1 MKTSGN
7 DRAVILRRFIDR
19 LNDTW
24 IKAGPPSLQEV
35 EALSRKFATPVG
47 GLAVRRL
54 ATSTLQ
60 GILNHQRKRLP
71 QWSWVASYVI
81 VLRAIAARNGR
92 DPDTLGTLD
101 EWKATYDEALRRF
114 DGAPPN
120 AADAE
125 VEEEAAAA
133 GAARRARARLARLPV
148 AAGARAPRGGPGPD
162 EALDALTR
170 RFGTAGWWRRDYR
183 DVVAPWVAPYLELE
197 QAARV
202 IWCYEPQFVPGLLQ
216 TPAYARAVIAYEYGT
231 SPEAQMRRRVGLRTR
246 RQQRLSGP
254 NPPRL
259 CAILDE
265 TVLHRDHGGAE
276 TMRAQLDHLL
286 EVSRHPNV
294 SIQVMPLASGGYAAA
309 GGPITALRFAAAELP
324 DVIYLEH
331 LGSADYLI
339 DPEDRFCFGQVLDRL
354 KIEAAT
360 PEQSRDML
368 RRLRTEH

>member
-1 MKTSGN
+1 M
-7 DRAVILRRFIDR
+7 
-19 LNDTW
+19 
-24 IKAGPPSLQEV
+24 
-35 EALSRKFATPVG
+35 EALSRKFATPVQ
-47 GLAVRRL
+47 GLTVRLL

-60 GILNHQRKRLP
+60 GILTHQRKNLP
-71 QWSWVASYVI
+71 RWSWVASYVI
-81 VLRAIAARNGR
+81 VLRAIASRNGVN
-92 DPDTLGTLD
+92 PDTLGTLD
-101 EWKATYDEALRRF
+101 EWKAAYDDASRQLR
-114 DGAPPN
+114 GLPP
-120 AADAE
+120 D
-125 VEEEAAAA
+125 AA
-133 GAARRARARLARLPV
+133 GAEAEEDVAAVREARRARTRPARLPV
-148 AAGARAPRGGPGPD
+148 AAGDRPRGRPGRD

-170 RFGTAGWWRRDYR
+170 RFGTAGWWHPDYQ
-183 DVVAPWVAPYLELE
+183 DVVTPWVESYLELE

-216 TPAYARAVIAYEYGT
+216 TPAYARAVIAHEYGT
-231 SPEAQMRRRVGLRTR
+231 SPETQIRRRVELRTR
-246 RQQRLSGP
+246 RQQRLWGP

-259 CAILDE
+259 WAILDE
-265 TVLHRDHGGAE
+265 TVLRRDHGGPE

-286 EVSRHPNV
+286 EVSCRPNV
-294 SIQVMPLASGGYAAA
+294 RIQVMPLARGGYAAA

-339 DPEDRFCFGQVLDRL
+339 DPEEKVCFGQVLDRL